1 MNIDELKLRA
11 ASGDAE
17 AQFELGKAYE
27 CGRDVVVNLWESVKW
42 YRLAAE
48 HGVVDAQYNLGV
60 CYYNGIVVE
69 EDLEEAVKW
78 WQLAAEQ
85 GHKYAKKK
93 VLEVE
98 RRIEKE
104 KKENARYSKQYLDS
118 CIKSYNAGDK
128 EMWNEIVN
136 YYLHYDD
143 NDKENVG

>member
-1 MNIDELKLRA
+1 MNIEELKKRA
-11 ASGDAE
+11 AASDAE
-17 AQFELGKAYE
+17 AMCELGKAYE
-27 CGRDVVVNLWESVKW
+27 CGRDVVVNLWEAVKW

-48 HGVVDAQYNLGV
+48 QGCAEAQWRLGQACFFGVLAEQDYQ
-60 CYYNGIVVE
+60 
-69 EDLEEAVKW
+69 EALKW
-78 WQLAAEQ
+78 YRLAAEQ

-128 EMWNEIVN
+128 EM
-136 YYLHYDD
+136 
-143 NDKENVG
+143 